1 LRVPRKKSVE
11 YHEELSGKVLR
22 MAFSV
27 HNILGPGLRAVPVFR
42 YFKMEKN
49 RHSQLNPK
57 NFLY

>member
-1 LRVPRKKSVE
+1 MNN
-11 YHEELSGKVLR
+11 HIIHQELSGRVLR